1 MLFTDLVN
9 TNAYYLKTWRD
20 QEVIGMNSLSG
31 RPGLSSGGGGRGKSE
46 TWISLFKV
54 DPSTG
59 LGQVSKNQ

>member
-1 MLFTDLVN
+1 
-9 TNAYYLKTWRD
+9 
-20 QEVIGMNSLSG
+20 MNSLSG

-59 LGQVSKNQ
+59 LGQVSKYQ